1 MNPANPANAASSND
15 PMGSGHWPENP
26 AFTLSRE
33 RGDLLVLTHIYT
45 ATLVLGIGAL
55 FGVLQGFSRANWIV
69 MPDWFDYY
77 RMLTAHGVLMA
88 LVFTTFFITGLLTY
102 ATYRSIPR
110 VRSTRLNWT
119 GYCIMLFGTAM
130 TALTILSGNATVLY
144 TFYAPLKASPFFYF
158 GATLLVAGTWFVAAD
173 IIANVVWFKKHN
185 SKVLIPLP
193 AFVSVC
199 TMIMWII
206 ATLGVTAEMLILI
219 PWSLGWTSGVDV
231 SLTRMLF
238 WYFGHPLVY
247 FWIMG
252 AYVIWYLVVPTA
264 FGGSV
269 FSDALTRLAFISLL
283 LLSTPV
289 GLHHE
294 YLDPGIASGWKFLH
308 TVLTFGVVIPSFM
321 TAFAI
326 FASFEIAARRAGVTG
341 FANIVRWLPW
351 KDPVFA
357 GPAFG
362 MILFIFGGFG
372 GIVNNSYSM
381 DVLVHNT
388 MWIVGHF
395 HITVGGPVALTFVG
409 AAYRLVPSLAR
420 RQLFAPKLAL
430 WSVYMWFVG
439 MAVMSFS
446 MHWAG
451 LLGAPRRTSDVSYFG
466 AAGAATWHGQMIG
479 AALGGTLIAI
489 AVLFFV
495 IVATG
500 TYFTNKRTED
510 NPALAFAPVDAAA
523 GGTPPVLDKLG
534 RWAALAVVL
543 AILAYVGPVSEQLS
557 AHAYLAPGMRTW

>member
-1 MNPANPANAASSND
+1 MTMPANSAPANPTSAAI
-15 PMGSGHWPENP
+15 WPKGA
-26 AFTLSRE
+26 AFDLSRE
-33 RGDLLVLTHIYT
+33 KGDLLVLTHIYT

-55 FGVLQGFSRANWIV
+55 FGVLQGFSRANLIV
-69 MPDWFDYY
+69 MPAWFDYY

-110 VRSTRLNWT
+110 VRSTTLNWV
-119 GYCIMLFGTAM
+119 GYCVMLVGTLMA
-130 TALTILSGNATVLY
+130 AITILSGNATVLY
-144 TFYAPLKASPFFYF
+144 TFYAPLKASPSFYF
-158 GATLLVAGTWFVAAD
+158 GATLLIAGTWFVGYD
-173 IIANVVWFKKHN
+173 IIANAVWFKQQNPGEK
-185 SKVLIPLP
+185 IPLP
-193 AFVSVC
+193 AFTAIC

-219 PWSLGWTSGVDV
+219 PWSLGLTSGVNV

-264 FGGSV
+264 FGGTV
-269 FSDALTRLAFISLL
+269 FSDGLTRLAFVSLL

-289 GLHHE
+289 GIHHE
-294 YLDPGIASGWKFLH
+294 YLDPGISPGWKFLH
-308 TVLTFGVVIPSFM
+308 TILTYAVVIPSFM

-341 FANIVRWLPW
+341 FLNIVRWLPW
-351 KDPVFA
+351 RDPAFA
-357 GPAFG
+357 GPGLG

-388 MWIVGHF
+388 MWVVGHF
-395 HITVGGPVALTFVG
+395 HITVGGPVALTFIG

-420 RQLFAPKLAL
+420 RRLFAPQLAL
-430 WSVYMWFVG
+430 ASEYLWFVG
-439 MAVMSFS
+439 MVIMSFA

-451 LLGAPRRTSDVSYFG
+451 LLGAPRRTSDISYFG
-466 AAGAATWHGQMIG
+466 AAGAATWHGQMLA

-489 AVLFFV
+489 GVLLFV

-500 TYFTNKRTED
+500 TYFTNKRAED
-510 NPALAFAPVDAAA
+510 NPELAFAPLDAEA
-523 GGTPPVLDKLG
+523 GPTPLVLDRLG
-534 RWAALAVVL
+534 TWAAVAIVLAVV
-543 AILAYVGPVSEQLS
+543 AYAGPVTQQLT
-557 AHAYLAPGMRTW
+557 AHSYLAPGMRTW

>member
-1 MNPANPANAASSND
+1 VASGVPPAADGD
-15 PMGSGHWPENP
+15 PLGSAHWPDQPDYE
-26 AFTLSRE
+26 LSRE
-33 RGDLLVLTHIYT
+33 KGDLLVLTHIYT

-55 FGVLQGFSRANWIV
+55 FGVLQGFSRADFIT
-69 MPDWFDYY
+69 MPAWFDYY
-77 RMLTAHGVLMA
+77 RMLTVHGVLMA

-110 VRSTRLNWT
+110 VRSVRWNWI
-119 GYCIMLFGTAM
+119 GYGVMLIGTVM

-158 GATLLVAGTWFVAAD
+158 GATLLVAGTWFVAGD
-173 IIANVVWFKKHN
+173 IIENVVWFKRHN
-185 SKVLIPLP
+185 RKALIPLP

-199 TMIMWII
+199 TMTMWII

-219 PWSLGWTSGVDV
+219 PWSLGWTPGVDV

-264 FGGSV
+264 FGGTV
-269 FSDALTRLAFISLL
+269 FSDALTRLSFVSLL

-294 YLDPGIASGWKFLH
+294 YLDPGISPGWKFLH
-308 TVLTFGVVIPSFM
+308 TVITFGVVIPSFM

-326 FASFEIAARRAGVTG
+326 FATFEVAARKHGVTG
-341 FANIVRWLPW
+341 FWNIVRWLPW
-351 KDPVFA
+351 RDPAFA
-357 GPAFG
+357 GPGFG

-372 GIVNNSYSM
+372 GIVNNSYAM

-420 RQLFAPKLAL
+420 RRLFAPKLAL
-430 WSVYMWFVG
+430 ASIYLWFVG
-439 MAVMSFS
+439 MVVMSFS

-451 LLGAPRRTSDVSYFG
+451 LLGAPRRTSVVSYG
-466 AAGAATWHGQMIG
+466 GSSVAATWHMPMVY
-479 AALGGTLIAI
+479 AALGGTLVALG
-489 AVLFFV
+489 VLCFV

-500 TYFTNKRTED
+500 TYFTNKRAED
-510 NPALAFAPVDAAA
+510 NLALAFAPVDAAA
-523 GGTPPVLDKLG
+523 GDTPAILDNLRG
-534 RWAALAVVL
+534 WAALAIVL
-543 AILAYVGPVSEQLS
+543 AVLAYVGPMAQQLS

>member
-1 MNPANPANAASSND
+1 MNPASAASAND
-15 PMGSGHWPENP
+15 PMGSAHWPENP

-119 GYCIMLFGTAM
+119 GYCIMLFGTVM

-144 TFYAPLKASPFFYF
+144 TFYAPLKASPFFYL
-158 GATLLVAGTWFVAAD
+158 GATLLVAGTWFVAGD

-185 SKVLIPLP
+185 PKVLIPLP

-206 ATLGVTAEMLILI
+206 ATLGVTAEMLILL

-264 FGGSV
+264 FGGTV
-269 FSDALTRLAFISLL
+269 FSDALTRLAFVSLL

-294 YLDPGIASGWKFLH
+294 YLDPGISSGWKFLH

-326 FASFEIAARRAGVTG
+326 FATFEIAARKSGVTG
-341 FANIVRWLPW
+341 FWNIVRWLPW
-351 KDPVFA
+351 RDPAFA
-357 GPAFG
+357 GPALG

-420 RQLFAPKLAL
+420 RRLFAPKLAL
-430 WSVYMWFVG
+430 WSVYLWFVG

-500 TYFTNKRTED
+500 TYFTNKRAED

-523 GGTPPVLDKLG
+523 GSTPPVLDKLG

-543 AILAYVGPVSEQLS
+543 AVLAYVGPVSEQLR